1 MADQLFLQERR
12 QLILDDLKRDG
23 RVSVKT
29 LSEKLGVSEVTVRQD
44 LRALEEEGYLERTYG
59 GAVLRNAS
67 PSSAELSFD
76 IRRRKH
82 KAEKEAIGRAAA
94 ELVKDGYGI
103 ALDGSTTVFA
113 MTPYLKQRDGLTI
126 VTNSLIIAQQFLDA
140 PHILVLLPAGRMRR
154 DSISLVGS
162 PDTLPDVNLNLGFF
176 GAHGISFE
184 AGFTELNKEEA
195 EMKRT
200 MTARCIQTIVVADAS
215 KWGRVVP
222 YTYAEARDVAQIIT
236 TEGAPESV
244 VGQFVQASVE
254 IQTVRLN
261 ETAWNSKA

>member
-1 MADQLFLQERR
+1 MTDHLFLQERR

-23 RVSVKT
+23 RVSVKA
-29 LSEKLGVSEVTVRQD
+29 LSEKLNVSEVTVRQD

-59 GAVLRNAS
+59 GAMLRNTS

-82 KAEKEAIGRAAA
+82 QAEKDVIGRAAA

-126 VTNSLIIAQQFLDA
+126 VTNSLIVAQQFLDSA
-140 PHILVLLPAGRMRR
+140 RIRVLLPAGRMRR

-176 GAHGISFE
+176 GARGISFE
-184 AGFTELNKEEA
+184 AGFTELNEEEA
-195 EMKRT
+195 EMKRA
-200 MTARCIQTIVVADAS
+200 MAAHCIQTVVLADAS
-215 KWGRVVP
+215 KWGEVVP
-222 YTYAEARDVAQIIT
+222 YTYAQVKDVARIIT
-236 TEGAPESV
+236 L
-244 VGQFVQASVE
+244 ASVPVSALKPFHE
-254 IQTVRLN
+254 AGLAVELVPTG
-261 ETAWNSKA
+261 